1 MTINITIG
9 LLDKVGELARHAG
22 EKILKIYATDFAVDT
37 KADSSPVTEADRI
50 AEALIVK
57 AIKNTITD
65 EFPIVSE
72 EAFSAASPPEVGG
85 GPFWLVDPLDGTKE
99 FVKRNGEFT
108 VNIAL
113 IEAGMPVLGVVHAPV
128 IKTTYWGSRY
138 GSFAEDEDAD
148 KGKARQIQ
156 CRPPS
161 PGGLVAMVSRSH
173 SSPEVDDYLSQ
184 FNIKSETSAG
194 SSLKFCKIAEG
205 KADIYPRLGRT
216 MEWDTA
222 AGQAVL
228 VFAGG
233 QVVDLDGHELR
244 YAKSGFEN
252 PHFVARGAEPA
263 EKGEDKS

>member
-1 MTINITIG
+1 MTINITIE
-9 LLDKVGELARHAG
+9 LMDKVGEMARHAG
-22 EKILKIYATDFAVDT
+22 GKILKIYDSDFSVDT

-50 AEALIVK
+50 ADALIVK
-57 AIKNTITD
+57 SIRNTITD

-72 EAFSAASPPEVGG
+72 EAFSADAPPEVGD

-113 IEAGMPVLGVVHAPV
+113 IEGGMPVMGVVHAPAL
-128 IKTTYWGSRY
+128 KTTYWGSRY
-138 GSFAEDEDAD
+138 GAFAEIEDAD
-148 KGKARQIQ
+148 QGKARQIH
-156 CRPPS
+156 CRPP
-161 PGGLVAMVSRSH
+161 PGDGLVAMVSRSH
-173 SSPEVDDYLSQ
+173 RSPEVGGYLSQ
-184 FNIKSETSAG
+184 FKIKSETGAG
-194 SSLKFCKIAEG
+194 SSLKFCRIAEG

-233 QVVDLDGHELR
+233 QVRDLDGNELR
-244 YAKSGFEN
+244 YGKPGFEN
-252 PHFVARGAEPA
+252 PNFVARGAESA